1 VPEAVGQALVFGA
14 ICALSALVAN
24 LGVSV
29 YHDGLRALMPEYRR
43 GEWSHQLIG
52 RRAWDISIGFVLF
65 FGLPFSLVT
74 GVMVSHIVF
83 LPGDIIGLAI
93 NSRTLA
99 IGIAALY
106 GAAASLAIQ
115 GVYRL
120 LAEMPVD
127 FMQELSLI
135 VVPLVS
141 LVGVMPV
148 LVAAQQFG
156 LKWGALG
163 GVIAAVSMVVGA
175 RGDIQEFLTGFGPGG
190 LALLVGT
197 VYLAGLSVRRRG
209 TPLPDEAELF
219 REQIGGLRKALPYL
233 LVIGALSAVAAHF
246 LWLAG
251 EPAAALLV
259 GSARTGDAAAVAFF
273 SALGFMPLVVSL
285 SVVSGAYTTQ
295 GYPDWV
301 LAAGYVMP
309 SPIAAGLAGA
319 GVMALEVV
327 GVKRWMYL
335 LGRFPD
341 FRELGASI
349 RDSLTHI
356 TELGTLVGGFLAA
369 NAIWRGYG
377 IVVVGLL
384 YVLNEAA
391 DRPVMRLAVGP
402 LGALATGLAVNL
414 IWALDH

>member
-1 VPEAVGQALVFGA
+1 VPETVGKALVFGA

-24 LGVSV
+24 LGISV

-74 GVMVSHIVF
+74 GVMVSHIIF

-99 IGIAALY
+99 MVVAALY
-106 GAAASLAIQ
+106 GAAASLAIE
-115 GVYRL
+115 GVYRG
-120 LAEMPVD
+120 LAEMPVG
-127 FMQELSLI
+127 FLHELSLI
-135 VVPLVS
+135 VVPLVF

-156 LKWGALG
+156 LKWGAL
-163 GVIAAVSMVVGA
+163 AAVIVALSIIVGA
-175 RGDIQEFLTGFGPGG
+175 RGDIREIFAGFGPSG
-190 LALLVGT
+190 LGLLVGT
-197 VYLAGLSVRRRG
+197 AYLALLSLRRRG
-209 TPLPDEAELF
+209 VPIPDEAELF
-219 REQIGGLRKALPYL
+219 REQIGGLRSGLPYL
-233 LVIGALSAVAAHF
+233 LAIGILSALAAHF

-259 GSARTGDAAAVAFF
+259 GSERTGDAAAVAFF
-273 SALGFMPLVVSL
+273 SAVGFMPLVVSL

-301 LAAGYVMP
+301 LAGGYVAP
-309 SPIAAGLAGA
+309 NPVAGA
-319 GVMALEVV
+319 LLGAGIMAVEMV
-327 GVKRWMYL
+327 GIKRWMYL

-369 NAIWRGYG
+369 NAIWQGYG
-377 IVVVGLL
+377 IVVIGVL
-384 YVLNEAA
+384 YALNEAA

-402 LGALATGLAVNL
+402 LGALATGLTVNL
-414 IWALDH
+414 IWVFDH